1 MVFTSNRVRVG
12 VVSGVIRAMEEEE
25 EEESRCF
32 QIVGVGSRSGRIHQS
47 QCRFPCFV
55 IGLDLVL
62 PLLTPTIWFSLDHK
76 LNVSAGLVSGIGTQ
90 FSLDHKLFAS
100 D

>member
-32 QIVGVGSRSGRIHQS
+32 QIVGVGSRSGRTNES
-47 QCRFPCFV
+47 QCSFAASACDFDKTSFHLIV
-55 IGLDLVL
+55 IDRV
-62 PLLTPTIWFSLDHK
+62 
-76 LNVSAGLVSGIGTQ
+76 VSGIRML
-90 FSLDHKLFAS
+90 FSLNGEALCF
-100 D
+100 

>member
-32 QIVGVGSRSGRIHQS
+32 QIVGVGSRSERIHQS

-76 LNVSAGLVSGIGTQ
+76 PNIRIRT
-90 FSLDHKLFAS
+90 LF
-100 D
+100 